1 MICVNEGVKLR
12 RRVDTRHDSLT
23 LRREIF
29 FGQLFAT
36 TIATII
42 SHPISVMD
50 CVRGGVLPYSL
61 DGGVPWVRE
70 SLTLLQIL

>member
-29 FGQLFAT
+29 FGQLQLRRSFL
-36 TIATII
+36 IPYPLWI
-42 SHPISVMD
+42 VF
-50 CVRGGVLPYSL
+50 GGVLPYSL
-61 DGGVPWVRE
+61 GGGVPWVRE
-70 SLTLLQIL
+70 SPTLLQIL